1 MFIGTIGNTLELATC
16 FRIALEVNRLKRM
29 NIFYS
34 VEPKKALRIWVE
46 FNQGKNNDQCLEY
59 DDGARLNDSEAAALI
74 ESVANVKNPGDIQAY
89 EKQKRNEV
97 IKLLKR
103 KGLSIRQI
111 ERLTGVSFGVIRG
124 I

>member
-1 MFIGTIGNTLELATC
+1 
-16 FRIALEVNRLKRM
+16 
-29 NIFYS
+29 
-34 VEPKKALRIWVE
+34 
-46 FNQGKNNDQCLEY
+46 
-59 DDGARLNDSEAAALI
+59 LNDSEAAALI
-74 ESVANVKNPGDIQAY
+74 ESVANVNNPGDIQAY

-97 IKLLKR
+97 IRLLKR

>member
-1 MFIGTIGNTLELATC
+1 MTQK
-16 FRIALEVNRLKRM
+16 NRPPV
-29 NIFYS
+29 FS
-34 VEPKKALRIWVE
+34 
-46 FNQGKNNDQCLEY
+46 
-59 DDGARLNDSEAAALI
+59 RLNDSEATALI
-74 ESVANVKNPGDIQAY
+74 ESVANVKKPKDVQTY

-97 IKLLKR
+97 IKLLKN